1 VSLVVR
7 LINRKGAIMKKRYKI
22 QFPQTDVHKLDQD
35 ESFFYLTESDSRRKI
50 RFHDYDEIYKKA
62 GLYEQLFCDRLKCS
76 SPQKISEILK
86 YCVTQSGDNFTELRV
101 LDLGAGNGMMG
112 EALNKYGV
120 SRLVGADIIE
130 EAKVAA
136 ERDRVGLYDD
146 YYVVDFC
153 ELSDGQR
160 NEIASW
166 SLNTLTVVAAL
177 GFDDIPP
184 KAFIEGFNL
193 IQSEGWIAFN
203 IKETFLDYR
212 DDSGFSKVIRELIF
226 SEYLDLSYLER
237 YQHRLSIDGGPLY
250 YFAIAGRKNGDIPKD
265 FLEAIGTSP

>member
-1 VSLVVR
+1 MKNQNRHKISLPR
-7 LINRKGAIMKKRYKI
+7 SAEETLS
-22 QFPQTDVHKLDQD
+22 QD
-35 ESFFYLTESDSRRKI
+35 KAFFYLIEDGVKRKI
-50 RFHDYDEIYKKA
+50 RFHDYNEIYKKP
-62 GLYEQLFCDRLKCS
+62 GLYEQLFYDRLKCS

-86 YCVTQSGDNFTELRV
+86 YCVNQSGDNFTELRI

-146 YYVVDFC
+146 YYVADFC
-153 ELSDGQR
+153 ELSDEQR
-160 NEIASW
+160 DEIASW

-193 IQSEGWIAFN
+193 IQSKGWIAFN

-212 DDSGFSKVIRELIF
+212 DDSGFSKLIRELIF

-237 YQHRLSIDGGPLY
+237 YQHRLSIDGEPLF
-250 YFAIAGRKNGDIPKD
+250 YFAAAGRKNADVPVN
-265 FLEAIGTSP
+265 FLETVGTKA

>member
-1 VSLVVR
+1 MKNQNRHKISLPR
-7 LINRKGAIMKKRYKI
+7 SA
-22 QFPQTDVHKLDQD
+22 D
-35 ESFFYLTESDSRRKI
+35 ETLSQNEAFFYLIEDGVKRKI
-50 RFHDYDEIYKKA
+50 RFHDYNEIYKKP
-62 GLYEQLFCDRLKCS
+62 GLYEQLFYDRLKCS

-120 SRLVGADIIE
+120 SRIVGADIIE

-146 YYVVDFC
+146 YYVADFC
-153 ELSDGQR
+153 ELSDEQR
-160 NEIASW
+160 DEIASW

-193 IQSEGWIAFN
+193 IQSKGWIAFN

-212 DDSGFSKVIRELIF
+212 DDSGFSKLIRELIF

-237 YQHRLSIDGGPLY
+237 YQHRLSIDGEPLF
-250 YFAIAGRKNGDIPKD
+250 YFAAAGRKNADVPVN
-265 FLEAIGTSP
+265 FLETVSTTA